1 MPVRVIHICA
11 GDYKNHYDYDYECEH
26 GYDYDSDDYDDY
38 DYDRDDFNDI
48 KVSIFEIYFFFKSP
62 NCNQRYGTVALWHS
76 GTDYDD
82 YSDDCDDY
90 NYDRDYSNDI
100 KGLYI

>member
-1 MPVRVIHICA
+1 MIMIMNVNMVMIMIVMIMIIMIMIVMILMI
-11 GDYKNHYDYDYECEH
+11 
-26 GYDYDSDDYDDY
+26 S
-38 DYDRDDFNDI
+38 